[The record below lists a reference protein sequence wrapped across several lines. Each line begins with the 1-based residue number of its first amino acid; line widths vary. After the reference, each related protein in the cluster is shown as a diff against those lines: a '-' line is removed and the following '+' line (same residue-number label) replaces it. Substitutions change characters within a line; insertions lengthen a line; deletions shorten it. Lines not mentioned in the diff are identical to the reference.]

1 MKKAPMGWMEIQC
14 DLKEVEQFAGA
25 QENIS
30 SAKELWNQKE
40 TAVREN
46 VLMDIVPSHG
56 ARLFV
61 L

>member
-1 MKKAPMGWMEIQC
+1 MKKASMGWMEIQC
-14 DLKEVEQFAGA
+14 DLKQVDQFAEV

-30 SAKELWNQKE
+30 SAKELWNRKE

-46 VLMDIVPSHG
+46 VLTDIVPSHG
-56 ARLFV
+56 ARLFE